1 MEALIEKL
9 VFTWGPLGGIALVVF
24 FALRKYGPQIIDVLI
39 VFLRD
44 MSTEIKKISHSSERQ
59 AESTEQLTEI
69 GKKQSETLQYLCEV
83 TKQHH
88 DVKGAP
94 AYEKHIFSTVDTNK
108 ALRLMC
114 QAKVL
119 ETSNEAARRLID
131 QAIDVLTPK

>member
-1 MEALIEKL
+1 MMEAMIEKL
-9 VFTWGPLGGIALVVF
+9 VFTWGPLGGIAIIVF
-24 FALRKYGPQIIDVLI
+24 FALRKYGPQLIDGLI
-39 VFLRD
+39 TFLREL
-44 MSTEIKKISHSSERQ
+44 SVEVKKISHSSERQ

-69 GKKQSETLQYLCEV
+69 GKKQSETLQYLCEA
-83 TKQHH
+83 TKQH
-88 DVKGAP
+88 
-94 AYEKHIFSTVDTNK
+94 ISTVDTNK